1 MNYAELFR
9 VTLPETV
16 LEVAALLVLIVDLS
30 LLRNA
35 AIKTRAAGSAL
46 VGVAGCVVA
55 LWTMSFAGAPDLT
68 AGSDVLL
75 SAGGTAGVAQAAIL
89 ILTAITL
96 LLLIDSDFTRHAGEY
111 VAVVLMSA
119 AGGMLISA
127 AQDLLVIFIGL
138 ELLSLGL

>member
-35 AIKTRAAGSAL
+35 AIKKRAAGSAL

-75 SAGGTAGVAQAAIL
+75 SAGGTAGVAQAGIAR
-89 ILTAITL
+89 
-96 LLLIDSDFTRHAGEY
+96 S
-111 VAVVLMSA
+111 MK
-119 AGGMLISA
+119 
-127 AQDLLVIFIGL
+127 
-138 ELLSLGL
+138 